1 MPRNRILLVE
11 DDQRVREVVALIL
24 SEAYDVKEAATG
36 AEALSIMLREPVAA
50 IVIDY
55 RLPDQT
61 GLEVLTQIRS
71 IFPGLPAVMMTG
83 YGSEGVCAA
92 ALKLG
97 IRDYFPKPL
106 NVFDLRRSL
115 DHILTDDSPR
125 VHRRPDES
133 VSARIQGQPD
143 LRIQKTVALI
153 HHHYWGHLTLPVLAH
168 KVGMSER
175 RLSRRFREVMGM
187 TLRGYLV
194 QVRLE
199 KAQALLTA
207 RQDSITEIAMAVGF
221 GDLPRFDKMFK
232 RYTGYTP
239 SAYRLQ
245 ASNEDM
251 RHRDGVSP

>member
-11 DDQRVREVVALIL
+11 DDRRVREVVALVL
-24 SEAYDVKEAATG
+24 GEAYDVKEAGTG
-36 AEALSIMLREPVAA
+36 AEALGVMLREPIAA
-50 IVIDY
+50 VVLDY

-61 GLEVLTQIRS
+61 GLDVLTRIQS
-71 IFPGLPAVMMTG
+71 IFPGLPVVMMTG

-106 NVFDLRRSL
+106 NVFELRRSL
-115 DHILTDDSPR
+115 DHILSHESTGA
-125 VHRRPDES
+125 HRRRDES
-133 VSARIQGQPD
+133 VSTRLRGQPD

-168 KVGMSER
+168 EVGMSKR

-194 QVRLE
+194 RVRLE

-207 RQDSITEIAMAVGF
+207 KQDSITEIAMAVGF

-232 RYTGYTP
+232 RYTGFTP

-251 RHRDGVSP
+251 RHREGVSP

>member
-1 MPRNRILLVE
+1 MPRDGILVVE
-11 DDQRVREVVALIL
+11 DDEAVREVVALAL
-24 SEAYDVKEAATG
+24 SEAYEVKQAATG
-36 AEALSIMLREPVAA
+36 TEALDVVRREPVAA
-50 IVIDY
+50 VVLDY

-61 GLEVLTQIRS
+61 GLDVLRQIKS
-71 IFPGLPAVMMTG
+71 TNPALPVVMMTG

-115 DHILTDDSPR
+115 DHILSHDSTR
-125 VHRRPDES
+125 AHRRGDETTW
-133 VSARIQGQPD
+133 ARLRGQPD

-168 KVGMSER
+168 EVGMSER

-187 TLRGYLV
+187 TLRAYLV
-194 QVRLE
+194 RVRLE

-207 RQDSITEIAMAVGF
+207 KQDSITEIAMAVGF

-232 RYTGYTP
+232 RYTGFTP
-239 SAYRLQ
+239 SAYRSQ
-245 ASNEDM
+245 T
-251 RHRDGVSP
+251 